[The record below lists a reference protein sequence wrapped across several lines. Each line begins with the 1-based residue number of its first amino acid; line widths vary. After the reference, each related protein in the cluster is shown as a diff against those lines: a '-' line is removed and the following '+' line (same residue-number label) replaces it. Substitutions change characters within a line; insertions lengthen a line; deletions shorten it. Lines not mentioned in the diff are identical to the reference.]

1 MGKNGSKKQGTQPQ
15 KKNQKKGFLPFAC
28 GRKNVR
34 KDDFGPQ
41 PDDDDLSSRL
51 NKRAYYLFFKKKSGK
66 TVEEEEEKK
75 ITRATTARSSVFCVT
90 PQSASTR
97 GVYTFWILDRVL

>member
-1 MGKNGSKKQGTQPQ
+1 MGGVKNKAHNRKKRT
-15 KKNQKKGFLPFAC
+15 KKKVLPFAC

-34 KDDFGPQ
+34 KDDFGPH
-41 PDDDDLSSRL
+41 PLDDDDLSSRL
-51 NKRAYYLFFKKKSGK
+51 NKRVYYLFFKKKSGE
-66 TVEEEEEKK
+66 TVEEEEKK